1 VPPDPDRILS
11 EFVDA
16 WNAGRRPD
24 LDEHLARADEA
35 DREQLSAD
43 IIAFLAFAPTPDYD
57 DDALRAIRAEPVVAS
72 AALAAGAPGGLWPAL
87 LPRLRERAALSTAQ
101 LAAGLVALLDL
112 PPDRE
117 PKTRGYLEELEAG
130 ALEPRGLSGRLLDG
144 MARLL
149 GVPRGELE
157 GAGSFGAPPV
167 AAALFRAEEPAAE
180 ALRDDLDVIADA
192 LAAPSGAAW
201 DDVDEL
207 FRGGER

>member
-11 EFVDA
+11 DFIDA

-24 LDEHLARADEA
+24 LDEYVARAA
-35 DREQLSAD
+35 APDREHLSAD
-43 IIAFLAFAPTPDYD
+43 ITAFAAFAPTPDYD
-57 DDALRAIRAEPVVAS
+57 DDALAAIRAEPVVAS

-87 LPRLRERAALSTAQ
+87 LPRLRERAALSTAE
-101 LAAGLVALLDL
+101 LAAGLVSLLGL
-112 PPDRE
+112 ASDRE
-117 PKTRGYLEELEAG
+117 RKTRDYLERLEAG
-130 ALEPRGLSGRLLDG
+130 ALEPRGLSGRVLDG

-149 GVPRGELE
+149 GVPRGALE
-157 GAGSFGAPPV
+157 GAGSFGGPPV
-167 AAALFRAEEPAAE
+167 AAALFRAEGPAAE
-180 ALRDDLDVIADA
+180 AVRDDLDVLADA

>member
-11 EFVDA
+11 DFIDA
-16 WNAGRRPD
+16 WNAGRRPG
-24 LDEHLARADEA
+24 LDDHLARAAEA

-43 IIAFLAFAPTPDYD
+43 IMAFLAFAPTPDYD
-57 DDALRAIRAEPVVAS
+57 DAALAAIRAEPVVAS
-72 AALAAGAPGGLWPAL
+72 AAPAAGAPGGLWPAL

-101 LAAGLVALLDL
+101 LAAGLVPLLGL
-112 PPDRE
+112 PADRE
-117 PKTRGYLEELEAG
+117 PKTRGYLEQLEAG

-149 GVPRGELE
+149 GVPRDALE

-167 AAALFRAEEPAAE
+167 AAALFRADERAAE

-201 DDVDEL
+201 DEVDEL
-207 FRGGER
+207 FCGGER

>member
-1 VPPDPDRILS
+1 MPPQPDRILS
-11 EFVDA
+11 AFIDA

-24 LDEHLARADEA
+24 LDEYVARAAEP

-43 IIAFLAFAPTPDYD
+43 ITAFVAFAPTPDYD
-57 DDALRAIRAEPVVAS
+57 DDALAAIRAEPVVAS
-72 AALAAGAPGGLWPAL
+72 AALAARGSGGLWPAL
-87 LPRLRERAALSTAQ
+87 LPRLRERAALSTGE
-101 LAAGLVALLDL
+101 LAAALVSLLGL
-112 PPDRE
+112 PSDRA
-117 PKTRGYLEELEAG
+117 PKTRGYLEQLEAG

-157 GAGSFGAPPV
+157 GAGGIGGGPV
-167 AAALFRAEEPAAE
+167 AAALFRAEGPAA
-180 ALRDDLDVIADA
+180 AAVRDDLDVLADA
-192 LAAPSGAAW
+192 LAAPSGAGW

>member
-11 EFVDA
+11 EFIDA

-24 LDEHLARADEA
+24 LDEHLARAAEA
-35 DREQLSAD
+35 EREQLAAD
-43 IIAFLAFAPTPDYD
+43 IVAFLAFAPTPDYD
-57 DDALRAIRAEPVVAS
+57 DAALEAIRAEPVVAS
-72 AALAAGAPGGLWPAL
+72 AAVAAGAPGGLWPAL
-87 LPRLRERAALSTAQ
+87 LPRLRERAALSTGQ
-101 LAAGLVALLDL
+101 LAAGLVALLGL
-112 PPDRE
+112 PSDRE
-117 PKTRGYLEELEAG
+117 PKTRGYLEQLEAG

-167 AAALFRAEEPAAE
+167 AAALFRAEGPAAD
-180 ALRDDLDVIADA
+180 AVRDDLDVIADA
-192 LAAPSGAAW
+192 LAAPSGTAW
-201 DDVDEL
+201 DEVDEL